1 MADPVTAVLI
11 PGFLG
16 GLLVAAFIVGL
27 RSRSHQADQVVM
39 PYRPLPIS
47 TDMINMASIKVA
59 GAGGLGLVAM
69 AGAVALGVPRIFQ
82 ATALGL
88 TLGAALAVILIVR
101 RSHA

>member
-1 MADPVTAVLI
+1 MADPVTAVLV

-16 GLLVAAFIVGL
+16 GLLVAALIVGL
-27 RSRSHQADQVVM
+27 RAHSQHDDQVVM

-69 AGAVALGVPRIFQ
+69 AGAVALGVPRIFET
-82 ATALGL
+82 TALGL
-88 TLGAALAVILIVR
+88 VLGTGLAIVLILR
-101 RSHA
+101 RSRA